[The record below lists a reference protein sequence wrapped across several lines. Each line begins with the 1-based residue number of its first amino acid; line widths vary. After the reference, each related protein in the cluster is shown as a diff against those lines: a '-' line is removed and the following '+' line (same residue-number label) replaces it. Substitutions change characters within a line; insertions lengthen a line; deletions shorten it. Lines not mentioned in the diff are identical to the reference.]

1 MYIIEGFK
9 QIILG
14 TVVVVII
21 W

>member
-1 MYIIEGFK
+1 MLNPIKIFMF
-9 QIILG
+9 G

>member
-14 TVVVVII
+14 TVVVMII

>member
-1 MYIIEGFK
+1 MFAYVVLSFYV
-9 QIILG
+9 G